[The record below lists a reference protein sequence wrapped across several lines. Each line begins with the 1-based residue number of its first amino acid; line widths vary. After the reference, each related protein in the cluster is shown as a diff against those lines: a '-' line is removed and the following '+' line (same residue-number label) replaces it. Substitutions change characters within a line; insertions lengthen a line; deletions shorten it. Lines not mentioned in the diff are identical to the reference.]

1 MPNTT
6 TLTGTYTNTINGAL
20 RTLVISSQDT
30 TAKTIAGTWSSQIN
44 GIAATF
50 PVTGIYFEGG
60 AQSLTST
67 VYFALMGKAQV
78 MDPNQAPPTMRSVNA
93 IAGYC
98 DSFGTTPAGVD
109 TLYVTVS
116 WGEDRPGNAKDTDAW
131 SPSFLNRT

>member
-1 MPNTT
+1 MPTTT

-20 RTLVISSQDT
+20 RTLIITSQDT

-44 GIAATF
+44 GIAVTF
-50 PVTGIYFEGG
+50 PVTGIYSEGNTG
-60 AQSLTST
+60 GFSST

-78 MDPNQAPPTMRSVNA
+78 MKQNQSPPTMRSVNA

-98 DSFGTTPAGVD
+98 DSFGSSPAGVD

-116 WGEDRPGNAKDTDAW
+116 WGEDQQGNLKDTAAW
-131 SPSFLNRT
+131 PPSFLNRT